1 MWVHL
6 KWGCMIVFSRCFTLM
21 QKFVHR
27 HLQNFVRGAQ
37 RLFAVKHPFAAD
49 TTEANIYCLDYS
61 FTWGRLTIFRWL
73 FHSCAIFEAY
83 LNKFAS
89 ICWSLIF
96 HIPLLSRLIR
106 LFSIKKIGNLK
117 FWIQKCDGE
126 RNMKNLTIII
136 LQIASKICIGNSMI
150 CSDIWHKYHEW
161 YFDIVICNFTSR

>member
-6 KWGCMIVFSRCFTLM
+6 KWGCMVFYVDAKVCASSSPE
-21 QKFVHR
+21 
-27 HLQNFVRGAQ
+27 FVRGTQ

-49 TTEANIYCLDYS
+49 ATEANIYCLDYS

-106 LFSIKKIGNLK
+106 LFSLKKKIGNLK

-136 LQIASKICIGNSMI
+136 LQIASKIFGQII
-150 CSDIWHKYHEW
+150 LKPL
-161 YFDIVICNFTSR
+161 

>member
-1 MWVHL
+1 MRRYIGYGFWGSTYHKFIGVPPPPPPRTNCIYPLCLGMWVHL
-6 KWGCMIVFSRCFTLM
+6 KWGCMVFYVDAKVCASSSPE
-21 QKFVHR
+21 
-27 HLQNFVRGAQ
+27 FVRGTQ

-49 TTEANIYCLDYS
+49 ATEANIYCLDYS

-106 LFSIKKIGNLK
+106 LFSLKKKL
-117 FWIQKCDGE
+117 E
-126 RNMKNLTIII
+126 T
-136 LQIASKICIGNSMI
+136 
-150 CSDIWHKYHEW
+150 
-161 YFDIVICNFTSR
+161 